1 VLDHAQ
7 VVALGPE
14 WLQPEH
20 LIDNFGFAGL
30 LLIIFAE
37 CGLLIGLVFPGDSL
51 LFIAGLLI
59 SDGKLDQPLWLA
71 CLALWAAAMA
81 GNVVGY
87 EIGRRA
93 GPAVF
98 DRPNSR
104 IFKQEYVEK
113 TTAFFERHGRRAIVL
128 ARFVPIVRTLITFLA
143 GTGRMDRRA
152 YLVFSAIGG
161 LLWAVGV
168 TVAGHQMGEI
178 DFVREHV
185 ETILL
190 GIVFLSVL
198 PIGIHVARERRAARG
213 ITASPNDAAQ
223 DDPVA

>member
-1 VLDHAQ
+1 VLDHSP
-7 VVALGPE
+7 VLVSLGPSG
-14 WLQPEH
+14 LQPEH

-59 SDGKLDQPLWLA
+59 NDGTLDQPLWLA
-71 CLALWAAAMA
+71 CVLLWAAAMA

-113 TTAFFERHGRRAIVL
+113 TTAFFDKHGRRAIVL

-143 GTGRMDRRA
+143 GTARMDRRV
-152 YLVFSAIGG
+152 YGIYSAIGG
-161 LLWAVGV
+161 FLWAVGV

-178 DFVREHV
+178 DFVRDHV
-185 ETILL
+185 ETILI
-190 GIVFLSVL
+190 GVVFLSVL
-198 PIGIHVARERRAARG
+198 PILVHLARERRAARG
-213 ITASPNDAAQ
+213 AAPAT
-223 DDPVA
+223 D

>member
-1 VLDHAQ
+1 MS
-7 VVALGPE
+7 LGPSG
-14 WLQPEH
+14 LQPEH

-37 CGLLIGLVFPGDSL
+37 CGLLVGLIFPGDSL

-71 CLALWAAAMA
+71 CIALWVAAMA

-93 GPAVF
+93 GPAVL

-113 TTAFFERHGRRAIVL
+113 TTAFFEKHGPRAIVL

-143 GTGRMDRRA
+143 GTGRMDRRS
-152 YLVFSAIGG
+152 YLIFSAIGG

-198 PIGIHVARERRAARG
+198 PILIHVLRERRAARG
-213 ITASPNDAAQ
+213 AAP
-223 DDPVA
+223 DVDPVP

>member
-1 VLDHAQ
+1 ML
-7 VVALGPE
+7 VALGPSG
-14 WLQPEH
+14 LQPEN

-30 LLIIFAE
+30 LAIIFAE
-37 CGLLIGLVFPGDSL
+37 CGLLVGLIFPGDSL

-59 SDGKLDQPLWLA
+59 NDGTLDQPLWLA
-71 CLALWAAAMA
+71 CLLLWVAAMA

-113 TTAFFERHGRRAIVL
+113 TTAFFDKHGPRAIVL

-152 YLVFSAIGG
+152 YGIYSAIGG
-161 LLWAVGV
+161 FLWAVGV

-178 DFVREHV
+178 DFVRKHV
-185 ETILL
+185 EIILI
-190 GIVFLSVL
+190 GVVFLSIL
-198 PIGIHVARERRAARG
+198 PILVHVARERRAARG
-213 ITASPNDAAQ
+213 AAPAT
-223 DDPVA
+223 D